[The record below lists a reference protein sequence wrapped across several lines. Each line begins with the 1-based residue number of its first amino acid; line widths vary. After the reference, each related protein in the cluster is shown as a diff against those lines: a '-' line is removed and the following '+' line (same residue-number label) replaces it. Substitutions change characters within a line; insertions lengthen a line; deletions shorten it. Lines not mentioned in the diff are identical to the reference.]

1 MALLYADENFDF
13 GVVVELRLLGH
24 DVRTVQEA
32 GAQGRDDATVVADA
46 TAEGRAVLTF
56 NRKDFFRL
64 HRQSTAHAGIVACT
78 YDPDAVAL
86 AERIHRA
93 VTSVGVT
100 SGQCLRVTRSP

>member
-13 GVVVELRLLGH
+13 GVVVELRRMGH

-32 GAQGRDDATVVADA
+32 NAQGRDDETVLADA
-46 TAEGRAVLTF
+46 SAEGRAVLTF

-64 HRQSTAHAGIVACT
+64 HRQSTAHAGVVACT
-78 YDPDAVAL
+78 YDPDAIAL

-93 VTSVGVT
+93 VTSAGVT
-100 SGQCLRVTRSP
+100 TGHCLRVTRRP